1 MIQQSKFEKQVWTS
15 HQLVSRQ
22 RMQSV
27 DINETHLNPLDET
40 DEVIELVSRLG
51 HLILSVQGDAES
63 NKDESTSTFEGKM
76 TRTLNT
82 TYSKHTISIQCS
94 DTNLD

>member
-1 MIQQSKFEKQVWTS
+1 
-15 HQLVSRQ
+15 
-22 RMQSV
+22 MQSV
-27 DINETHLNPLDET
+27 DINESHFNPFDET

-63 NKDESTSTFEGKM
+63 NKDESTFERKM
-76 TRTLNT
+76 TRALNI
-82 TYSKHTISIQCS
+82 TYGKHTMSIQCS